1 MTIDFHSHLDLYPDA
16 AKVAAGLDEKVGFI
30 LSVTTT
36 PKAWNGTKALE
47 KHHPAI
53 HTALGLHPQLA
64 QQRQHEIDLFDELV
78 GLSQFVGEV
87 GLDGTDADETLRR
100 AQTDVLSRVFA
111 ACSRDGGKVISPHSR
126 RATSKV
132 LDLLEENPRA
142 GLPVMHWF
150 SGSRSE
156 LQRAINFG
164 CWFSV
169 GPAMLRG
176 AKGQQVVSAIP
187 RDRVL
192 TETDGPF
199 AQTNRQPLKPAQT
212 EEAVAVLA
220 KIWGTDME
228 GVDERLRTNLESLL
242 RQNDIALR

>member
-16 AKVAAGLDEKVGFI
+16 AATAAKLDASVGFV

-36 PKAWNGTKALE
+36 PKAWNGTQALE
-47 KHHPAI
+47 RHHPAI

-64 QQRQHEIDLFDELV
+64 QQRQHEVDLFEELV
-78 GLSQFVGEV
+78 SNARFIGEV
-87 GLDGTDADETLRR
+87 GLDGTDADETGRR
-100 AQTDVLSRVFA
+100 AQTDVLSRILT
-111 ACSRDGGKVISPHSR
+111 ACARDGGKVVSLHSR

-132 LDLLEENPRA
+132 LDLWEGNPGA
-142 GLPVMHWF
+142 GTPVLHWF
-150 SGSRSE
+150 SGSRAE
-156 LQRAINFG
+156 LQRAVNLG

-176 AKGQQVVSAIP
+176 AKGRQVVAAIP
-187 RDRVL
+187 RDRIL

-199 AQTNRQPLKPAQT
+199 AQSSQRGLMPAQT

-220 KIWGTDME
+220 QVWRTDAM
-228 GVDERLRTNLESLL
+228 GVDQLLETNLASLL
-242 RQNDIALR
+242 QQNDITL